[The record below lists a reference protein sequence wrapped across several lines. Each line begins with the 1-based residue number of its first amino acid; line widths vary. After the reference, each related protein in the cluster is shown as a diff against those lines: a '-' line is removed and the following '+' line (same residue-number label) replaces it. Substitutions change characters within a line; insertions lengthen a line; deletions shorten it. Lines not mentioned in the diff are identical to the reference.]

1 MKNWREYELEKDKR
15 SLVGYAVISVCLTVL
30 ISVLVG
36 LAFIQSVH
44 AGTKQIDTTKA
55 VIHHTDSHDV
65 SAAEIDRWHKEFGWD
80 GIGYHF
86 VIRAGG
92 QIERGRSLDKTGA
105 HAKGRND
112 RIGIALTGRDTF
124 TVAQTE
130 SLAKLLR
137 DLGVKEIE
145 RHHEECPGPG
155 LLLPGLT
162 WNREH
167 TEKVWVQADNSQ

>member
-55 VIHHTDSHDV
+55 VIHHTASHDV

-86 VIRAGG
+86 VIRKNGKV
-92 QIERGRSLDKTGA
+92 EKGRSLSKKGA
-105 HAKGRND
+105 HAKGRNNFVGITLTGYD
-112 RIGIALTGRDTF
+112 VFTTMQITALKNLIKEIGITH
-124 TVAQTE
+124 V
-130 SLAKLLR
+130 
-137 DLGVKEIE
+137 E

-155 LLLPGLT
+155 IEIDGL
-162 WNREH
+162 
-167 TEKVWVQADNSQ
+167 